1 MTALYL
7 TRALVEVGG
16 GEANVG
22 GKWVLDAS
30 RAEDAV
36 AEACATLDS
45 LRSQKAD
52 WWKVV
57 ADAEREEEEEEEE
70 EEKEEV
76 KGRKGGKGGT
86 GGKEKYKEKVE
97 SLTVELH
104 RVSLR
109 HSRTLGGRHST
120 LPATHDNIPPFP
132 AEEGVGKRRRTARGG
147 GGGAGGKTQSVK
159 AEGVSEGRG
168 AEEAYGLRLA
178 RKGKPVVVDV
188 FEGGS
193 AEALGVCVGD
203 LVAEVGEQPV
213 DTLAQLRV
221 ALHNWS
227 FSFFLCSLSF
237 SFFLLLSLI
246 LFLCLSLSFSLSLF
260 LVSLSLSLS
269 LCQPR
274 IFRAPLCA
282 CDTPTSRKF
291 LS

>member
-30 RAEDAV
+30 RAEDTV

-45 LRSQKAD
+45 LRSEKAD

-86 GGKEKYKEKVE
+86 GGKEKCKEKVE

-109 HSRTLGGRHST
+109 HSRP
-120 LPATHDNIPPFP
+120 LPSTHDNIPPFP
-132 AEEGVGKRRRTARGG
+132 AEEGVGKRRRTAQGG

-203 LVAEVGEQPV
+203 LVAGVGEQPV
-213 DTLAQLRV
+213 DTLAQLRL

-227 FSFFLCSLSF
+227 FSFFL
-237 SFFLLLSLI
+237 LL
-246 LFLCLSLSFSLSLF
+246 CVSLSFSLALF

-274 IFRAPLCA
+274 IFCAPFCA
-282 CDTPTSRKF
+282 CDTPTSHMF